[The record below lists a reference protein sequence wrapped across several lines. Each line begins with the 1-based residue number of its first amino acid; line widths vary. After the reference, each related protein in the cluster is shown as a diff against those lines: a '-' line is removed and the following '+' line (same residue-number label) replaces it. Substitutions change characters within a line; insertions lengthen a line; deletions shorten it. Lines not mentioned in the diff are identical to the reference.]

1 MCDQSQDIWGLNA
14 MVAIIRFKEYFKGLK
29 SFAKI
34 NIYLG
39 MSLQMSAFSLT
50 VELKYLDVSVQNIFN
65 SG

>member
-1 MCDQSQDIWGLNA
+1 